1 MRTRTKVIITATAI
15 IALLAFLITRNKITM
30 NAQPAG
36 SAMNITPSVAVA
48 PVVKQVLS
56 ERIPVV
62 GTVNAFNDVTVL
74 SETQGRVIK
83 VNVEVGDAVKAGTVL
98 VEVDSELKEAAF
110 KAAQVTYE
118 KAKKDLARYEAL
130 YKEHS
135 IPDAQIEQAR
145 WSFQSAESQYI
156 VARRQLSDTKITSPI
171 AGIVTARPVNLGSMV
186 MGAPQA
192 TQIANV
198 VDLSRLKAK
207 VNVSEQ
213 DVFKLRKGAGVEVT
227 SDVFPAVTFAGT
239 IFSISSKCDDAHT
252 YPVEVIVADPQH
264 QLKAG
269 MFVRLTFHPVE
280 DSPLLLVP
288 RVAIVGSMQEPK
300 VFVVSGN
307 LATLRSVLA
316 VKQIGTQVA
325 LSSGVREG
333 ETVVVDGQ
341 NNLTDSLYVQVR
353 K

>member
-15 IALLAFLITRNKITM
+15 IALLAFLIARNKITM

-62 GTVNAFNDVTVL
+62 GTVSAFNDVTVL

-171 AGIVTARPVNLGSMV
+171 AGIVTARPVNLGTMV

-198 VDLSRLKAK
+198 VDLSKLKAK

-213 DVFKLRKGAGVEVT
+213 DVFKLRKGDGVEVT

-239 IFSISSKCDDAHT
+239 VFSISSKCDDAHT
-252 YPVEVIVADPQH
+252 YPVEVIVADPRH

-280 DSPLLLVP
+280 DTPLLLVP